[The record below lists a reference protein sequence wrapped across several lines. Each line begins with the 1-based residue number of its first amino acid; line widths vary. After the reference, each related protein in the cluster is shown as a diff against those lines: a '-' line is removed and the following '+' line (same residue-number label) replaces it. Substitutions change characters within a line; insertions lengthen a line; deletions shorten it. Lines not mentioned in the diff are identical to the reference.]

1 MSLQFDALGTLFL
14 TVMCLLLGV
23 HLKKRIQW
31 LQKFCIPSPVIGGF
45 LVSLIVWALKSSGT
59 AEFTF
64 DTSMQSFLMVA
75 FFTTVGIDGS
85 FRILRTGG
93 KLLIVY
99 LLVCWFVAIF
109 QNTFGVA
116 LASLLDIHPV
126 IGVMAGAVSLTGGHG
141 GAAAFGGMAEDLG
154 VQSATVAAIASA
166 TFGLITGSLLGG
178 PIASYLIRRH
188 KVEIK
193 VDEPTAP
200 KQTEN
205 KTILGKIEDIDAH
218 AFLKTLGLIL
228 GIMVV
233 GQLAS
238 AKFTALTGFSL
249 PSYVGAMII
258 AIVVRNVND
267 GIKLFRINEKSINL
281 ISEVSLGLFLTMA
294 MMSLKIWELQS
305 VALPLFIIL
314 FLQVTALVAMVVFVI
329 FRLLGKNYDA
339 AVMCSGLMGHGL
351 GATPNAMANM
361 SSVCERY
368 KLVSSKAF
376 MIVPLSG
383 AVLID
388 IVSIPYHTWLIN
400 FFTH

>member
-1 MSLQFDALGTLFL
+1 
-14 TVMCLLLGV
+14 
-23 HLKKRIQW
+23 
-31 LQKFCIPSPVIGGF
+31 
-45 LVSLIVWALKSSGT
+45 
-59 AEFTF
+59 
-64 DTSMQSFLMVA
+64 
-75 FFTTVGIDGS
+75 
-85 FRILRTGG
+85 
-93 KLLIVY
+93 
-99 LLVCWFVAIF
+99 
-109 QNTFGVA
+109 
-116 LASLLDIHPV
+116 
-126 IGVMAGAVSLTGGHG
+126 
-141 GAAAFGGMAEDLG
+141 
-154 VQSATVAAIASA
+154 
-166 TFGLITGSLLGG
+166 
-178 PIASYLIRRH
+178 
-188 KVEIK
+188 
-193 VDEPTAP
+193 
-200 KQTEN
+200 
-205 KTILGKIEDIDAH
+205 LGKIEDIDAH